1 MAEKPSFFN
10 MPWFFWKLWK
20 KVLYNENGALKQKWH
35 KANWSGGILIP
46 IFVLDTRAQSFVLSL
61 CSPLLCE
68 CVGIS
73 REFFGK
79 NVLFERTPAAFR
91 LSADDEHF
99 VTKNHICCW
108 RKAKKVEQKQRDLT
122 FVRGQ
127 QVSATSAQVNP
138 AAHIQK

>member
-1 MAEKPSFFN
+1 MAQKPSFFDIA
-10 MPWFFWKLWK
+10 WFFDNYEKRYFTMK
-20 KVLYNENGALKQKWH
+20 MGALKQKWH

-46 IFVLDTRAQSFVLSL
+46 IFVLDTRARSFVLSL
-61 CSPLLCE
+61 CSTLLCE